1 MIKEITEVDS
11 QNKQDLPM
19 FIFIMFLIIVMIFW
33 AIVQLND
40 GRRLIDSGETE
51 LSTLVSPID

>member
-1 MIKEITEVDS
+1 
-11 QNKQDLPM
+11 M
-19 FIFIMFLIIVMIFW
+19 FIFIMFLIIVMILW

-40 GRRLIDSGETE
+40 GRRLIDYGETE

>member
-1 MIKEITEVDS
+1 MDS
-11 QNKQDLPM
+11 QNKQDLPT
-19 FIFIMFLIIVMIFW
+19 FLFIMFLIIVMIFW

>member
-1 MIKEITEVDS
+1 VDG

-19 FIFIMFLIIVMIFW
+19 FIFIMFLIIVMILW

-40 GRRLIDSGETE
+40 GQKLIDSGETE